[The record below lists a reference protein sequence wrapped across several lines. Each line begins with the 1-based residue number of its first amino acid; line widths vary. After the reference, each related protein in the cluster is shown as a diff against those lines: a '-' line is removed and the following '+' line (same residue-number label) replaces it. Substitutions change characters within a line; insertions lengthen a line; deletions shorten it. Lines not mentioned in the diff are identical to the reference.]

1 MCLLFFHF
9 DKTSV
14 EGFWFQG
21 KVWGAKQTCVLWMRI
36 ISLLLFYFLSWLVYG
51 CYNFCKNVSL
61 FRPFSKPLTVTDLR
75 FGNVVCEMVAVTT
88 RFTESFPMLF
98 DCKGRRQQ
106 QKQCFSTSK
115 SMYYIIGICWLGDKL
130 YRPLYV
136 SFVTVQCPF
145 WLKWPNIS
153 RKKNQPTSSVSI
165 SISLFQLCC
174 RIWTFGN
181 IVMPTNSIVSMYFLF
196 IFVFVFCFHFILF
209 SLYVRACCLR
219 ILLFLLL
226 RNQHHFGYT
235 FTTKTSEKKLLFIQT
250 HTTQKFIRWNENGW
264 TCVFCDKLSL
274 YLCVCVLCVAVFL
287 WHIHSMLKHSTS

>member
-1 MCLLFFHF
+1 
-9 DKTSV
+9 
-14 EGFWFQG
+14 
-21 KVWGAKQTCVLWMRI
+21 
-36 ISLLLFYFLSWLVYG
+36 
-51 CYNFCKNVSL
+51 
-61 FRPFSKPLTVTDLR
+61 
-75 FGNVVCEMVAVTT
+75 
-88 RFTESFPMLF
+88 
-98 DCKGRRQQ
+98 
-106 QKQCFSTSK
+106 
-115 SMYYIIGICWLGDKL
+115 MYYIIGICWLGDKL

-209 SLYVRACCLR
+209 SLYVRACSLR

-235 FTTKTSEKKLLFIQT
+235 FTTKTSEKKLLYIQT

-274 YLCVCVLCVAVFL
+274 YLCVCVVCRCISVAYSL
-287 WHIHSMLKHSTS
+287 DAET